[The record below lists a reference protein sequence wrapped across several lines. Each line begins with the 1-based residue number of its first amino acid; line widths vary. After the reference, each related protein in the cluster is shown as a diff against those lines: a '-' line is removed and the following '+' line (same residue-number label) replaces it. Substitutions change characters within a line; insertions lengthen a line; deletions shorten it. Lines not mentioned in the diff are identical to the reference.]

1 MSSIDRKVQ
10 RAGAPKQKKKT
21 RADAGA
27 TAKTKVRAA
36 RAPQEHDEPLSPEA
50 EARLSE
56 LAKQIASLH
65 RKSTSQVFELGQC
78 LAEAKSVQPQKRFG
92 RWLKEN
98 SGYSVRSA
106 WSFISVHDRLADHR
120 ERLEQHAVAT
130 TALFELAKAE
140 AHQIEDVINLYDEGK
155 SLKPA
160 EIKALVGGKK
170 EEAADDVDLKQLGGK
185 SGLQKMSA
193 AKLKMSTAEFH
204 RLIAAVLVS
213 VEEAIARHESGKR
226 IVMAA
231 LAAEVEINAR
241 HASDLFKDIVAPL
254 VSVQHMPKANLEHER
269 FGLETGWGA
278 VQHSLYRLGGVGSW
292 PVRDVMEKWVIEV
305 AHPAL
310 RFAVHGEPYVVSSKP
325 AEVIVADAAKAE
337 SDVTNKDQTLVEKE
351 TDVDETKP
359 SMPVAEL
366 DATLNSLMASNKAP
380 AEASMSR

>member
-1 MSSIDRKVQ
+1 MTSLNRKVQ
-10 RAGAPKQKKKT
+10 RA
-21 RADAGA
+21 A
-27 TAKTKVRAA
+27 TAKQTKKSRAETNAVAKKKVRAA
-36 RAPQEHDEPLSPEA
+36 RAPQENDEPLSPEA

-56 LAKQIASLH
+56 LAKQIATLH

-130 TALFELAKAE
+130 TALFELAKGE
-140 AHQIEDVINLYDEGK
+140 PDQIEDVIKQFDEGK
-155 SLKPA
+155 SLKSM
-160 EIKALVGGKK
+160 EIKTLIGGKK
-170 EEAADDVDLKQLGGK
+170 DETEENADPRQMGGK
-185 SGLQKMSA
+185 SGLQKMA
-193 AKLKMSTAEFH
+193 ATKLKMSTAEMN
-204 RLIAAVLVS
+204 RLIAAVLVG

-231 LAAEVEINAR
+231 LAADVEINAR

-254 VSVQHMPKANLEHER
+254 VPVQHMPKANLEHESI
-269 FGLETGWGA
+269 GLETGWGA

-292 PVRDVMEKWVIEV
+292 PVRDEMEKWVIDV

-310 RFAVHGEPYVVSSKP
+310 RFAVHGEPYVVSAKP
-325 AEVIVADAAKAE
+325 AGVIVAEVAKAD
-337 SDVTNKDQTLVEKE
+337 SDVTKNDHTMVEKE
-351 TDVDETKP
+351 TDVDETTP
-359 SMPVAEL
+359 NVSDAEL
-366 DATLNSLMASNKAP
+366 DATLDGLMAASKTT
-380 AEASMSR
+380 AEARMSR